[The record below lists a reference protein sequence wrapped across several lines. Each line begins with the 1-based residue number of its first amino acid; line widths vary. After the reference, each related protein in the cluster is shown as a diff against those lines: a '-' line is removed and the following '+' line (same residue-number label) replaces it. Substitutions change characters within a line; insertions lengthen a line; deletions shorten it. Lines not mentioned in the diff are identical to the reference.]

1 MLRSALSVTLCQS
14 KYVKRGQ
21 PRRATHHAM
30 SSTKLGKG
38 RFDLAEALYRDRQR
52 VENNRTLPWRAR
64 IKQIRS
70 FPWKFF
76 FAFMLLWSWLGTY
89 VVPYVKGMHPREL
102 PALGEGIRIPEE
114 LQQRAT
120 PMPAFMHRGNGDK
133 LHK

>member
-1 MLRSALSVTLCQS
+1 MLRSALSVTPCQS
-14 KYVKRGQ
+14 KYAKRRQ
-21 PRRATHHAM
+21 LRRATHHAM

-52 VENNRTLPWRAR
+52 VENNRTLPWHAR
-64 IKQIRS
+64 MKQLRS
-70 FPWKFF
+70 LLWKFF
-76 FAFMLLWSWLGTY
+76 LAFMLFWSWLWTY
-89 VVPYVKGMHPREL
+89 VVPYVKGMHSREL

-120 PMPAFMHRGNGDK
+120 PMPAFMHRANGEK

>member
-14 KYVKRGQ
+14 KYVKRRQ

-30 SSTKLGKG
+30 SSTKLGKE

-64 IKQIRS
+64 IKQLQS
-70 FPWKFF
+70 FPWKIF
-76 FAFMLLWSWLGTY
+76 FAFMLFCHGWGL
-89 VVPYVKGMHPREL
+89 VPYVKGMHPREL

-120 PMPAFMHRGNGDK
+120 PMPAFMHRANDDK